1 MHVDLYV
8 CVCRVYAY
16 IYVYI
21 YMYVR
26 TYVIMAVCLPGC
38 LHACMDGWIITG
50 AAAASTTTTAATAS
64 PAPALTRQGSFGGT
78 GCSRLRPGFPRAW

>member
-38 LHACMDGWIITG
+38 LSACMHGRMDYHWC
-50 AAAASTTTTAATAS
+50 
-64 PAPALTRQGSFGGT
+64 RCCFDDDY
-78 GCSRLRPGFPRAW
+78 CCYC